1 MESYTEMESPIALVV
16 NSPDGS
22 LSVHQPAVDLLKTI
36 DQALV
41 VVAIIG
47 KYRTGKSY
55 LLNRLAGKQ
64 KGFEIGGSVQSE
76 TKGIWMWALPHPRM
90 EDCCL
95 LLLDTEGLGDVEK
108 GNVNNDNKI
117 FALAV
122 LLSSMFVYNSKGTID
137 QQALQDINYVTELTK
152 IIRSKSGEKD
162 DHGEEFM
169 QYFPG
174 FVWVVRDF
182 CLELKINKKEVTAD
196 EYLENA
202 LKLKEG
208 EGPDIENFNLPRR
221 CIRYYFP
228 SRNCFVF
235 DTPGNKRVL
244 RNIETVDDK
253 ELEEDF
259 VQISNKFC
267 EFIYTMAMKK
277 TVPGFG
283 SKVFTGTMFAQLL
296 TAYTDLF
303 RRGELACLDQV
314 VQSLTDTENE
324 KAVKEAEKLF
334 EEQMEKL
341 VTLPTETAEELND
354 IYTKCNKEAFDMFLK
369 RALGNSER
377 YRDKLQ
383 GAIDATFDDYCKR
396 NGAESSKKCR
406 GLLKELFQEIDVN
419 FAANVYLLPG
429 GYSEYLKDR
438 TIAIN
443 RYNQTPQKGVKATD
457 VLEEFLKQRKSESE
471 NIRMMDEDLTNRER
485 KVEVEKERQSLAEL
499 QKAAME
505 QQTKMM
511 KSILEAVAQNNNNNL
526 TKFME
531 MLRQER
537 ELQMKQQEQ
546 ITRKQQ
552 EIENMSN
559 KTSCVIQ

>member
-1 MESYTEMESPIALVV
+1 MESPIALVV

-64 KGFEIGGSVQSE
+64 KGFEIGGSVQTE
-76 TKGIWMWALPHPRM
+76 TKGIWMWALPHPQM

-108 GNVNNDNKI
+108 GNESNDNKI
-117 FALAV
+117 FTLAF
-122 LLSSMFVYNSKGTID
+122 LLSSMFVYNSKGAID

-162 DHGEEFM
+162 DHGEEFR

-182 CLELKINKKEVTAD
+182 SLELKINKKEVTAD

-208 EGPDIENFNLPRR
+208 EGPDIENFNLPRQ

-259 VQISNKFC
+259 VQMSNVFR
-267 EFIYTMAMKK
+267 EFIYTRAMKK
-277 TVPGFG
+277 TVSGFG
-283 SKVFTGTMFAQLL
+283 SKVVTGTEFAQLL
-296 TAYTDLF
+296 TAYIDLF

-324 KAVKEAEKLF
+324 KAVKEAEELY
-334 EEQMEKL
+334 EELMEKL
-341 VTLPTETAEELND
+341 VTLPTETAEELTDFQWTSEVLQEFQDERMSEPENIRLMEQNLMD
-354 IYTKCNKEAFDMFLK
+354 IYREMEVASLHVEKNIRKFNTLRIMYKCTILGGSNAAFGIICSK
-369 RALGNSER
+369 TVLG
-377 YRDKLQ
+377 LQ
-383 GAIDATFDDYCKR
+383 
-396 NGAESSKKCR
+396 
-406 GLLKELFQEIDVN
+406 
-419 FAANVYLLPG
+419 YLLP
-429 GYSEYLKDR
+429 E
-438 TIAIN
+438 N
-443 RYNQTPQKGVKATD
+443 RSAC
-457 VLEEFLKQRKSESE
+457 LMRKYQWP
-471 NIRMMDEDLTNRER
+471 N
-485 KVEVEKERQSLAEL
+485 
-499 QKAAME
+499 
-505 QQTKMM
+505 
-511 KSILEAVAQNNNNNL
+511 
-526 TKFME
+526 
-531 MLRQER
+531 
-537 ELQMKQQEQ
+537 
-546 ITRKQQ
+546 
-552 EIENMSN
+552 SN
-559 KTSCVIQ
+559 